1 MTKTDPSIDLS
12 PLTESVVTGLPP
24 ERVREQRRRRNPFR
38 KPVTSILRHVFLI
51 AAAVLMLYP
60 VIWMVV
66 SSFRPTDLIFR
77 EAGLVFD
84 SFEISN
90 YVDGWNALTYP
101 FNVYLLNSG
110 LVVIGSIIGNL
121 VSCSL
126 AAYAFARLEFTGK
139 KFWFAI
145 MLLSIMLPIHVII
158 VPQYVLFS
166 QLGWVNTFLPLIVPK
181 LLATDAFFI
190 FLMVQFI
197 RGIPRELDEAARIDG
212 AGHPRIFLQIILP
225 LMVPAL
231 ATVDDLHLHLDL
243 ERLLQPAH
251 LPDEARALHGAARTQ
266 RVPGRAELDRLRRVV
281 RDERRVAHPHLP
293 DLPLRP
299 AIPDQGHRDDGDQV
313 IGPTD
318 PTRARTVARPPT
330 APPAPP
336 TPLHHTTPRK
346 DITMRGNT
354 RRRIGVVAAMGAATM
369 LALTACAGNRRP
381 RRRGA
386 RSSSSP
392 TSP

>member
-1 MTKTDPSIDLS
+1 MTKTDHSIDLS

-24 ERVREQRRRRNPFR
+24 ERVREQRRRRHPFR

-231 ATVDDLHLHLDL
+231 ATTTIFTFIWTWNDFFSQLIFLTKPSLY
-243 ERLLQPAH
+243 
-251 LPDEARALHGAARTQ
+251 T
-266 RVPGRAELDRLRRVV
+266 VP
-281 RDERRVAHPHLP
+281 
-293 DLPLRP
+293 
-299 AIPDQGHRDDGDQV
+299 
-313 IGPTD
+313 
-318 PTRARTVARPPT
+318 
-330 APPAPP
+330 
-336 TPLHHTTPRK
+336 
-346 DITMRGNT
+346 
-354 RRRIGVVAAMGAATM
+354 
-369 LALTACAGNRRP
+369 LALNAFQDAQ
-381 RRRGA
+381 
-386 RSSSSP
+386 SSTDYGELFAMSVVSLIP
-392 TSP
+392 IFLIFLFGQRFLIKGIATTGIK